1 VVSGAAWGLGLGS
14 ACILLLLF
22 AASHSVAVRG
32 WLWPM
37 RARLFVWGHWVGIH
51 LLKFAVSRWHWI
63 QPSLTPLGV
72 LLIALCALL
81 GYYIVTE
88 LRRSVT
94 IIEPFSVPKQ
104 FEDAGITPRVMAS
117 RIGSALEALEQSI
130 QTAIGSRDSFGYSHL
145 EVATPDIEI
154 PQTKMGLKAAI
165 EFFRGFLKLHITRI
179 SGDVIFV
186 DDRAVPVSPS
196 KHSRLFSPNSSS
208 RRAALVPA
216 KQTITVTVYGAKG
229 REQRPGI
236 KAAIDS
242 TDVNEVV
249 RQAAEISL
257 EFANPYLFGR
267 LLSDRGENS
276 RAIDVAMKMTEG
288 PIRRFVG
295 RSKDQEMKRNG
306 HYLWGY
312 ALAETGKSPEAIEQY
327 KRALV
332 IDPDFGFVYTV
343 WGLALHAQE
352 HYEDA
357 IVKYKKA
364 LELNPKDVYAYG
376 AWGSTLSE
384 QEHYEDAIVK
394 YKKALELDPKYVFA
408 YQGWGW
414 VLHRQKKYEDAATS
428 YKAALKLRPNDANTH
443 ASLGDSL
450 RNSGDYEGAIASYR
464 EAFRLDPQNVL
475 AYFYCSA
482 SLRHLGRTA
491 EADAMS
497 ARAKKLH
504 SSS

>member
-1 VVSGAAWGLGLGS
+1 MRSRRFRRYVVSGAAWGLGLGS

-186 DDRAVPVSPS
+186 DDGAVPVSPS

-364 LELNPKDVYAYG
+364 LEL
-376 AWGSTLSE
+376 
-384 QEHYEDAIVK
+384 
-394 YKKALELDPKYVFA
+394 DPKYVFA